1 MKKLFL
7 SLLATLS
14 FQLAHAQTCVLR
26 QSDAAEIP
34 LGQFVDATDGV
45 TAETGLTISQA
56 DVVLKKCAA
65 GGDCGAMAQKND
77 ASACAHDSLGVY
89 ECDLNATDTDTVGTL
104 FIYVNESGALTER
117 LVCQVLDTA
126 PFDADFADAATGR
139 RDANVTQFGG
149 SNGAFASGRP
159 EVNTSHFGGT
169 AGTFASGRPEVNTSH
184 IGGSAISQSSGVAN
198 VNVAQVSTD
207 SGAADTLETWLDGT
221 AGPASP
227 LGIAR
232 QGTAQSATATTLVLD
247 SSASFADDT
256 AIGMTVVACGSTQG
270 YCQSRSVTDYAL
282 TTDTATVDTWTVTP
296 SGTITYYLFATAPGG
311 AGSAPTAAQVADAVW
326 DEATTGHTTSG
337 TFGEQVK
344 TDIDDILT
352 DTGTTLDGRIPA
364 ALVGGRMDSNVGAI
378 STDSAAADNAEAF
391 FDGTGYAG
399 TGNTIPTVTS
409 VTNAVNANITQI
421 SGDTNAADNLET
433 AFDDTAGPVRW
444 SGIADQG
451 TAQSATGTTLVLR
464 SAAAFANSEL
474 VGARILI
481 TGGSA
486 GVGQSRQITAYTGAS
501 DTATVSAWTTT
512 PTGTIT
518 YIVYSD
524 TAAAGGSAPTA
535 AEVADAVWDESTT
548 SHTSSGTFGEQ
559 LKTDV
564 DAILAALDTEI
575 AAIKAKTDSLTF
587 TVSGQVDANTES
599 MNAESVCGTGDTG
612 TPWKGCP

>member
-7 SLLATLS
+7 SLVTALSLFASVAT
-14 FQLAHAQTCVLR
+14 AQTCILR

-56 DVVLKKCAA
+56 DVQLKKCAA

-77 ASACAHDSLGVY
+77 ASSCAHDALGVY

-126 PFDADFADAATGR
+126 PFDADYADAATGR
-139 RDANVTQFGG
+139 RDANVTQAGG
-149 SNGAFASGRP
+149 SNVTAASGRLEVNVSHAGGTAITATGGRM
-159 EVNTSHFGGT
+159 EVNTSH
-169 AGTFASGRPEVNTSH
+169 V
-184 IGGSAISQSSGVAN
+184 GGSAISQASGVINA
-198 VNVAQVSTD
+198 NVAQVSLD

-232 QGTAQSATATTLVLD
+232 QGTAQSATATTIVLD

-256 AIGMTVVACGSTQG
+256 AIGMTIMACGSTQG
-270 YCQSRSVTDYAL
+270 YCQSRSVTDYVL

-311 AGSAPTAAQVADAVW
+311 SGGGLDAAATRAALGLASANLDTQLAKLDTIDDFLDTEVAAIK
-326 DEATTGHTTSG
+326 T
-337 TFGEQVK
+337 K
-344 TDIDDILT
+344 TDFLPSAT
-352 DTGTTLDGRIPA
+352 AGA
-364 ALVGGRMDSNVGAI
+364 NGGVFI
-378 STDSAAADNAEAF
+378 
-391 FDGTGYAG
+391 AG
-399 TGNTIPTVTS
+399 
-409 VTNAVNANITQI
+409 
-421 SGDTNAADNLET
+421 TNAATTITTSLTTTFTGNVTGNVGGNVTGSVGSVASGGISEASFAT
-433 AFDDTAGPVRW
+433 TAG
-444 SGIADQG
+444 SFDALGIVDQG

-464 SAAAFANSEL
+464 AAAAFANSEL

-486 GVGQSRQITAYTGAS
+486 GVGQSRLITGYVGAT
-501 DTATVSAWTTT
+501 DTATVAAWDTT

-518 YIVYSD
+518 YTVTSS
-524 TAAAGGSAPTA
+524 TAAAAGGGLDAAATRAALGLASANLDTQLGA
-535 AEVADAVWDESTT
+535 IDDAV
-548 SHTSSGTFGEQ
+548 
-559 LKTDV
+559 
-564 DAILAALDTEI
+564 DTEV

-587 TVSGQVDANTES
+587 SVSGQVDANTES
-599 MNAESVCGTGDTG
+599 MNAEAVCGTGDTG